1 MVLKLNVNYILISMI
16 KKRLCVAHYNED
28 LSWLDKINS
37 DVDIFVYHKKD
48 DIDLQYNDKSIIDSN
63 NFILKNV
70 GRESHTYLKHIIDNY
85 DNLYDLEYFSQ
96 GYPKEYPGFA
106 DVVNND
112 NVLEYKQYSSWSR
125 TTISYNANIVK
136 HIIAPNTKD
145 IWYNLFDYHPPKETI
160 IIPHA
165 FIKLDKN
172 TILIHKKEIYEKCL
186 DYFKDGRKNNSYA
199 WSFEYFWALLFNKHH
214 LINSKSK
221 NF

>member
-1 MVLKLNVNYILISMI
+1 MI
-16 KKRLCVAHYNED
+16 KKRLCVAHYNEE

-48 DIDLQYNDKSIIDSN
+48 DDSLQYNDKVIIDSN

-96 GYPKEYPGFA
+96 GFPKEYDFV

-112 NVLEYKQYSSWSR
+112 NAQEYKQYSSWPQ
-125 TTISYNANIVK
+125 TIFSYDANIVENMRV
-136 HIIAPNTKD
+136 PNTRN
-145 IWYNLFDYHPPKETI
+145 IWYDLFDYDPPKETI

-165 FIKLDKN
+165 FIKLDRK
-172 TILIHKKEIYEKCL
+172 TILIHKKEVYEKCL
-186 DYFKDGRKNNSYA
+186 DYFKDGRKNNFYA

-214 LINSKSK
+214 LLNPTTG
-221 NF
+221 